1 MLGATW
7 HPGFSDDLDILY
19 TNGDGF
25 DGTDAKPYHGVQW
38 LENKGGLEFAYHD
51 LPRFYGAYSADAVD
65 MDGDGDLD
73 VVAANC
79 FMSSAHKYWENLPRH
94 GMIWLEN
101 DGHQRFRRHA
111 ITEDPSHLITT
122 DGGERDGDGRPDI
135 VGGGMHVFPPFP
147 PAEKVGRVSLWVN
160 KLPQR
165 SRAGRPQSGGQ

>member
-1 MLGATW
+1 M
-7 HPGFSDDLDILY
+7 DILY

-38 LENKGGLEFAYHD
+38 LENKGELEFAYHD
-51 LPRFYGAYSADAVD
+51 LTRFYGAYSADAVD

-79 FMSSAHKYWENLPRH
+79 FMSSSHKYWENLPRH

-122 DGGERDGDGRPDI
+122 DVGDLDGDGRPDI

-165 SRAGRPQSGGQ
+165 SRAGRSQPDGQ